1 METTPPTHHDRDHS
15 DAEHTDVVDP
25 RVSTVPLDTDDGGT
39 VVIHQQN
46 AGPGQQV
53 GAGEFKEP
61 GRASRHKRPEDAAAE
76 EAALEREAP
85 VDEE

>member
-1 METTPPTHHDRDHS
+1 MKSTPPRGRVREQTNHADELD
-15 DAEHTDVVDP
+15 DP
-25 RVSTVPLDTDDGGT
+25 RVSTVPLDTEDGGT

-61 GRASRHKRPEDAAAE
+61 GRVSLQKRPEDAATE
-76 EAALEREAP
+76 EAELERQAPLDEA
-85 VDEE
+85 